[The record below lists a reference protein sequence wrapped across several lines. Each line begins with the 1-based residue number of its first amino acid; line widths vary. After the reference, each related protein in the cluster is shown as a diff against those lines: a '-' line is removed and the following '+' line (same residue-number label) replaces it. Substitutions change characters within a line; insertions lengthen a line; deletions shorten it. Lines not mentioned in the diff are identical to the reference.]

1 MKNAMAKIMIDYINS
16 VFAAQDDMTPVVIA
30 LCSDSGIDKNETWRT
45 IPGNVKREVINMT
58 IQHFQSEGYT
68 ITTQPGRY
76 TYQFQRAI
84 SKAYDIEEA
93 RSIQKAAIS
102 KKNTIYIPSAIEM
115 CLKVCNESIKTEA
128 GFGKGSVSIDLI
140 PPSQSFDKS
149 LTYENRHEVYN
160 KVWEILSEGGYM
172 VRHQDVVGAKANV
185 IWDNELIECYNKR
198 DEEAKAAKEEA
209 RAKKKFLFWKRK

>member
-1 MKNAMAKIMIDYINS
+1 MKNAMAKIMIDYINN
-16 VFAAQDDMTPVVIA
+16 VFAAQDDMAPVVIA

-58 IQHFQSEGYT
+58 IQHFQKEGYT

-84 SKAYDIEEA
+84 SKACDIEEIKA
-93 RSIQKAAIS
+93 IQKTAIS

-115 CLKVCNESIKTEA
+115 CLKTCNECIKTEA
-128 GFGKGSVSIDLI
+128 GFGKGFVSIDLMPI
-140 PPSQSFDKS
+140 SQSFDKS
-149 LTYENRHEVYN
+149 LTYENRHAVYD

-172 VRHQDVVGAKANV
+172 VRHQDAGAKANV
-185 IWDNELIECYNKR
+185 IWDSELIEYHNKR
-198 DEEAKAAKEEA
+198 DEEAKAAEEEA
-209 RAKKKFLFWKRK
+209 HTKKKFLFWKRK